1 MITSLPKMPSEAR
14 ARLVTSLSQ
23 ELRTVRADAVDPLGD
38 VLPILA
44 HATGAQR
51 AAVYGLSAEEQGWS
65 IDFFGI
71 LGMPSA
77 RGALLRSDIDASF
90 RQGKRFA
97 LYDPSKV
104 EAGQRDRVVAAS
116 SWRSIC
122 EGALPRAIDALRLS
136 SHERSLRLEGVRRV
150 GVVVK
155 RWGLYD
161 LPQMRVVLCDGAAM
175 LAWIGVYSEEMFD
188 RRSHGMFRALVPAL
202 RDRMR
207 VEARLGRAGC
217 PIDPLAVV
225 ALDHIASAAF
235 VIDKR
240 GRLVTAN
247 AAGRARLARAATE
260 TRAILDASKAGHT
273 VAGVSVTA
281 VAGRGLP
288 ALRLVVADDH
298 AQRRQ
303 LAIDRA
309 AQRHGLTPRERQV
322 LERMA
327 SGDTNR
333 RIAGVLGCAERTV
346 EVHVTRILAK
356 LDCASRAEATARVLG

>member
-1 MITSLPKMPSEAR
+1 MRVRVRFISRRAARTGISNGSYIGHLCCAVEFGASLCSPRTACVITSLPKMPSEAR

-122 EGALPRAIDALRLS
+122 EGALPRAIDALPGR
-136 SHERSLRLEGVRRV
+136 
-150 GVVVK
+150 K
-155 RWGLYD
+155 PTITRWPESARFSAWAWPW
-161 LPQMRVVLCDGAAM
+161 LP
-175 LAWIGVYSEEMFD
+175 
-188 RRSHGMFRALVPAL
+188 
-202 RDRMR
+202 
-207 VEARLGRAGC
+207 
-217 PIDPLAVV
+217 
-225 ALDHIASAAF
+225 
-235 VIDKR
+235 
-240 GRLVTAN
+240 
-247 AAGRARLARAATE
+247 
-260 TRAILDASKAGHT
+260 
-273 VAGVSVTA
+273 
-281 VAGRGLP
+281 
-288 ALRLVVADDH
+288 
-298 AQRRQ
+298 
-303 LAIDRA
+303 
-309 AQRHGLTPRERQV
+309 
-322 LERMA
+322 
-327 SGDTNR
+327 
-333 RIAGVLGCAERTV
+333 
-346 EVHVTRILAK
+346 
-356 LDCASRAEATARVLG
+356 